1 MPKSLTFVRMQT
13 SFKGLMARAVMEF
26 DRYAGST
33 DQFRWA
39 FIEDPEM
46 VARMLEVLAEDL
58 PEEDLAQVVAR
69 LPYLFLLF
77 RKADDTGDIPVEA
90 TLAFL
95 SVVNRSGMITIMRQV
110 SDRDHLAPF
119 CNLSPGTWLPL
130 LFMVGGVPDLDH
142 AFVSTLPKHC
152 THIGAV

>member
-1 MPKSLTFVRMQT
+1 
-13 SFKGLMARAVMEF
+13 
-26 DRYAGST
+26 
-33 DQFRWA
+33 
-39 FIEDPEM
+39 M

-58 PEEDLAQVVAR
+58 PVEDLAQVVAR

-77 RKADDTGDIPVEA
+77 RKADGSGNIPVEA

-110 SDRDHLAPF
+110 SDRDQLAPF
-119 CNLSPGTWLPL
+119 CKLAPRTWLPL

-142 AFVSTLPKHC
+142 ASESAMPKHC
-152 THIGAV
+152 THFGAF